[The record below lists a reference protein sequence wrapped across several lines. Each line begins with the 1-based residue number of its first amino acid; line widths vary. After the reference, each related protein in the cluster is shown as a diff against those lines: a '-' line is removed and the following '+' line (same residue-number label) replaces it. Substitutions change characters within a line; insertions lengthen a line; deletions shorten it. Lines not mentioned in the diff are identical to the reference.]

1 MSDDPPR
8 GTGWRFARRATAIA
22 AARLRFPLL
31 IGGVLAFLAGWPYL
45 KNAFEKLTVTG
56 SSGGPVSGDT
66 EYWCPMCP
74 GVLSDW
80 PTKCPVCSMA
90 LVRRQ
95 KGDMTP
101 LPDGVVA
108 RVQLSPYRVQL
119 AGLRTAPV
127 EFRRLESEAV
137 VGGLLEAAAG
147 SQAPL
152 TLTADVFEP
161 AASGLSL
168 GQIGTVSSDAF
179 PDELTTGRVVE
190 IAPSA
195 TAAAGLRVRVRL
207 DNPRT
212 DLRPGTYAAAKFR
225 TPVAALE
232 SSRRVERARW
242 GEYAALGLI
251 AGPDGALVVL
261 GEAAVR
267 QAAAAAG
274 LTLCVP
280 EAAVIDTGPR
290 RVVYVETM
298 PGVYDAVEVRL
309 GRRCGDYYPVRG
321 GLEPGQKVATAGA
334 ILLDAETR
342 LNPSVAASYFGAG
355 SRPSVAPTTAVTPHP
370 GATAADDG
378 LLIAAQ
384 KICPVTGEPL
394 GSMGA
399 PVRVAVAGKAVF
411 VCCKGC
417 EKPLLRSPAEYLAK
431 LPK

>member
-1 MSDDPPR
+1 MSYDSPQ
-8 GTGWRFARRATAIA
+8 GTGWRFARRATATA
-22 AARLRFPLL
+22 VARLRFPLL
-31 IGGVLAFLAGWPYL
+31 IGGLLGFLAGWPYL
-45 KNAFEKLTVTG
+45 QNAFEKLTVTG
-56 SSGGPVSGDT
+56 SSGGPISGDT

-127 EFRRLESEAV
+127 EFRRLESEGV
-137 VGGLLEAAAG
+137 VGGLLEAQAG

-152 TLTADVFEP
+152 TVTADVFEP
-161 AASGLSL
+161 AASGLSV
-168 GQIGTVSSDAF
+168 GQSGTVSTDAF
-179 PDELTTGRVVE
+179 PDELTTGRIVE
-190 IAPSA
+190 IAPAA
-195 TAAAGLRVRVRL
+195 TPAAGLRVRVRL
-207 DNPRT
+207 DNPRN
-212 DLRPGTYAAAKFR
+212 DLRPGTYAAARFR
-225 TPVAALE
+225 TPLAVLE

-242 GEYAALGLI
+242 GEHAALGLI
-251 AGPDGALVVL
+251 AGPDGALAVL

-267 QAAAAAG
+267 QVAAARG

-280 EAAVIDTGPR
+280 KAAVIDTGAR

-309 GRRCGDYYPVRG
+309 GRRCGDHYPVRG
-321 GLEPGQKVATAGA
+321 GLEPGQRVATAGA
-334 ILLDAETR
+334 VLLDAESR

-355 SRPSVAPTTAVTPHP
+355 SRPSAAPTSTVAPIPGTTV
-370 GATAADDG
+370 ADDG
-378 LLIAAQ
+378 SLIASQ

-417 EKPLLRSPAEYLAK
+417 EKPLLRNPAEYLAK

>member
-1 MSDDPPR
+1 MPDDSPR
-8 GTGWRFARRATAIA
+8 GAGGRLARRAAATAL
-22 AARLRFPLL
+22 ARLRFPLL
-31 IGGVLAFLAGWPYL
+31 IGGLLGFLAGWPYL
-45 KNAFEKLTVTG
+45 RSAFEKLTVTG

-74 GVLSDW
+74 GILSDW

-127 EFRRLESEAV
+127 EFRRLECEAV
-137 VGGLLEAAAG
+137 VGGLLEAPAG
-147 SQAPL
+147 SHAPL

-161 AASGLSL
+161 AASGLSV
-168 GQIGTVSSDAF
+168 GQSGAVTADAF
-179 PDELTTGRVVE
+179 PDELATGRIVE
-190 IAPSA
+190 ITPAA
-195 TAAAGLRVRVRL
+195 TPAAGLRVRVRL
-207 DNPRT
+207 DDPRN
-212 DLRPGTYAAAKFR
+212 DLRPGTYAVARFR
-225 TPVAALE
+225 TPLAALE

-242 GEYAALGLI
+242 GEHAALGLV
-251 AGPDGALVVL
+251 AGPDGALAAL

-280 EAAVIDTGPR
+280 EAAVIDTGTR

-309 GRRCGDYYPVRG
+309 GRRCGDHYPVRG
-321 GLEPGQKVATAGA
+321 GLEPGRRVATAGA
-334 ILLDAETR
+334 VLLDAESR
-342 LNPSVAASYFGAG
+342 LNPSVAVSYFGAG
-355 SRPSVAPTTAVTPHP
+355 SRPSAAPTTAPTPTP
-370 GATAADDG
+370 AATATDDG
-378 LLIAAQ
+378 AVIAAQ
-384 KICPVTGEPL
+384 KLCPVTGEPL

-417 EKPLLRSPAEYLAK
+417 EKPLLRSPAEYLAR

>member
-1 MSDDPPR
+1 MPDDSPR
-8 GTGWRFARRATAIA
+8 GAGWRLARRAVAIA
-22 AARLRFPLL
+22 VARLRFPLL
-31 IGGVLAFLAGWPYL
+31 LGGLLGLLAGWPYL
-45 KNAFEKLTVTG
+45 QSGFEKLTVTG
-56 SSGGPVSGDT
+56 STGGPISGDT

-127 EFRRLESEAV
+127 EFRRLECEAV
-137 VGGLLEAAAG
+137 VGGLLEAPAG

-152 TLTADVFEP
+152 TLSADVFEP
-161 AASGLSL
+161 AASGLSV
-168 GQIGTVSSDAF
+168 GQTGTVSSDAF
-179 PDELTTGRVVE
+179 PDEVTTCRVVE
-190 IAPSA
+190 VAPSA
-195 TAAAGLRVRVRL
+195 TTAAGLRVRVRL
-207 DNPRT
+207 DNPRD
-212 DLRPGTYAAAKFR
+212 DLRPGSYAAAKFR
-225 TPVAALE
+225 TPLAALE
-232 SSRRVERARW
+232 SSRRVERGRW
-242 GEYAALGLI
+242 GEHAALGLI
-251 AGPDGALVVL
+251 AGPDGALAAL

-267 QAAAAAG
+267 QAAAASG

-280 EAAVIDTGPR
+280 EAAVIDTGAR

-309 GRRCGDYYPVRG
+309 GRRCGDHYPVRG
-321 GLEPGQKVATAGA
+321 GLEAGQRVATAGA
-334 ILLDAETR
+334 VLLDAESR

-355 SRPSVAPTTAVTPHP
+355 SRPSAAPTAAAAPAP
-370 GATAADDG
+370 GATAADEDS
-378 LLIAAQ
+378 LIAAQ
-384 KICPVTGEPL
+384 KLCPVTGEPL

-399 PVRVAVAGKAVF
+399 PVRVAVGGRAVF

-417 EKPLLRSPAEYLAK
+417 TKPLLRSPAEYLAK